1 MEMPATSAQQTITR
15 ITRIQKNI
23 VNHVQRVSLIMVVSL
38 NRNVT
43 DSQTQNV
50 SAVKTLFH
58 GTVILPSANVPR
70 DLNEQEENV
79 KNVKKDF
86 SFHLKT
92 QTVKNGKNVH
102 QE

>member
-1 MEMPATSAQQTITR
+1 MKSAQQAITR
-15 ITRIQKNI
+15 IKKIQKII
-23 VNHVQRVSLIMVVSL
+23 VNHVQGVSLMMVVSL
-38 NRNVT
+38 NRIVPN
-43 DSQTQNV
+43 SQTQNV

-58 GTVILPSANVPR
+58 GTVSLPSANVPR
-70 DLNEQEENV
+70 DLNKQEENV

-86 SFHLKT
+86 SLHLKT